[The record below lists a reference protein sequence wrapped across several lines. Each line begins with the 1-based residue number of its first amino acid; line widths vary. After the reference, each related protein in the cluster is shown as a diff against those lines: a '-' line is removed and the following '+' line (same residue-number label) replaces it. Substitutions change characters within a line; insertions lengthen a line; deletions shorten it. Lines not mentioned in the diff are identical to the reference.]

1 MLCMPT
7 TVLLGFYF
15 RRRRSL
21 ANSLTKCGVGVGA
34 VAFPPIVTYLLDQ
47 YGLRGSLLLMGG
59 VCLNS
64 LAAASLLRPVSFY
77 KNRKRPPPGDGS
89 QKLLP
94 PGGEGEL
101 GEKSASGTE
110 AESLNAEI
118 SLRNE
123 ARAEKT
129 WEELQLDEEI
139 GQHQAACSGAEK
151 CDGVIDKA
159 IGNGSSG
166 GHVVVIQEEVPPASS
181 RQNGRKRSSL
191 PPGPS
196 CQVTVLSKSTPEL
209 YDLRDTASTCR
220 PRTLSVNETGCRLK
234 ESRYSRFLQVTV

>member
-1 MLCMPT
+1 MAMLCMPT

-101 GEKSASGTE
+101 GE
-110 AESLNAEI
+110 SLNAEI
-118 SLRNE
+118 GLTNE
-123 ARAEKT
+123 CCAENC
-129 WEELQLDEEI
+129 
-139 GQHQAACSGAEK
+139 QHQAACSGAKK

-220 PRTLSVNETGCRLK
+220 PRTLSVSETGCRSK
-234 ESRYSRFLQVTV
+234 ESRYSSFLQVTV